1 MIIITLGLLLLILIS
16 LGLVESHFHKLA
28 LAQLPIRVH
37 VNGSRGKS
45 SVTRL
50 IAAGL
55 RAGGL
60 ITLAKTTGTA
70 PRIIDENGKD
80 RVIHRLRSASIGEQ
94 VRLLHNFAKKKPDAV
109 VIECMAVNPQYQ
121 WIAEHK
127 MINSTISVIT
137 NVRPD
142 HLDEMGLTLHD
153 NAMSLSNTI
162 PFKGKLVTVEGDIN
176 QDNQIDTLDKE
187 ISDILADVSKKRET
201 EFHKASSDTIPPE
214 YMEKFPY
221 LEHSDNVAMA
231 LKVCELSGVNKQTAL
246 EGMLNTHPDPGAS
259 IIWELNLSG
268 TRNFF
273 VNALAANDPTSTIDI
288 WKQLQ
293 GKIKD
298 SPVCIF
304 LNTRDD
310 RRYRTLQLLNLIFT
324 KIKPSV
330 LIVRGKNLPS
340 AYNNY
345 KQENPEIKTLELSY
359 QVGIKE
365 LTDEFSKLESYFIV
379 GIGNMVGWGEQFM
392 QDLKK
397 YRA

>member
-1 MIIITLGLLLLILIS
+1 MIELTLGILLFILIG
-16 LGLVESHFHKLA
+16 LGLVESYFHRLA
-28 LAQLPIRVH
+28 LAQLPIRIH

-60 ITLAKTTGTA
+60 KTLAKTTGTA

-80 RVIHRLRSASIGEQ
+80 RIIHRLRSASIGEQ
-94 VRLLHNFAKKKPDAV
+94 VRLLRNFAKKKPDAV

-121 WIAEHK
+121 WVAEHK
-127 MINSTISVIT
+127 MIHSTISVIT

-142 HLDEMGLTLHD
+142 HLDEMGLTLKD

-162 PFKGKLVTVEGDIN
+162 PFQGKLVTVEGDIN
-176 QDNQIDTLDKE
+176 QDGQIDILDKE
-187 ISDILADVSKKRET
+187 ISDVLADVSKKRKT
-201 EFHKASSDTIPPE
+201 KFYQASPDKIPQG
-214 YMEKFPY
+214 YMGKFPY

-231 LKVCELSGVNKQTAL
+231 LRVCELSGVNEKTAL
-246 EGMLNTHPDPGAS
+246 EGMLCTRPDPGAT

-268 TRNFF
+268 TCNFF
-273 VNALAANDPTSTIDI
+273 VNALAANDPTSTLDI
-288 WKQLQ
+288 WEQLQ
-293 GKIKD
+293 IKIKD

-310 RRYRTLQLLNLIFT
+310 RRYRTHQLLNLIFT
-324 KIKPSV
+324 KIKPNV
-330 LIVRGKNLPS
+330 LIVRGENLPS
-340 AYNNY
+340 TYY
-345 KQENPEIKTLELSY
+345 SYQQKYPEIKTLQLSNY
-359 QVGIKE
+359 VGIIE
-365 LTDEFSKLESYFIV
+365 LVEEFSKLGDYFIV
-379 GIGNMVGWGEQFM
+379 GIGNMVGWGEQFI